1 MGSHTE
7 AAASAAQAPSP
18 RLRPIVFS
26 TDATEPQGRFET
38 WRGQFLDVNEIIVPK
53 ACEPSFSASSEQWRL
68 GPILFGVN
76 RTPDRRLLRSAAH
89 CARDDID
96 HWVLRVCRTGR
107 AVVVG
112 RDSATVAGPGQLIV
126 GNLADGYDYVWGAG
140 EWVAAI
146 LPRDAF
152 PTVSAALSGIGAGP
166 LGGAGPGM
174 LADYLIS
181 LGGRLSQCTA
191 EDLPVLTDTTRAMI
205 LSCLGAETGR
215 RLAAPADVAVMQR
228 LRIERL
234 IRRNIA
240 SARLDAGRICTL
252 AGISRSA
259 LYRLF
264 EPDGGVAAY
273 VQRLR
278 LDLVSNDLA
287 DPSLAAEPISRLAER
302 RGFHCIPSFNRI
314 FRRVYGCTPGEAR
327 HGSASV
333 TVPGAER
340 ARSAGGT
347 APRSLIELMR

>member
-1 MGSHTE
+1 MSSPAEPALPLGPG
-7 AAASAAQAPSP
+7 PSP
-18 RLRPIVFS
+18 HLAPVVFS
-26 TDATEPQGRFET
+26 TDAIEPQGRFET
-38 WRGQFLDVNEIIVPK
+38 WRGQFIDVNEIIVPK
-53 ACEPSFSASSEQWRL
+53 AFEASFSASSEQWRL

-107 AVVVG
+107 TVVVG
-112 RDSATVAGPGQLIV
+112 RDRTTVAGPGQLIV
-126 GNLADGYDYVWGAG
+126 GNLADGYDYVWSAG

-152 PTVSAALSGIGAGP
+152 PMVSAALSGIGAGP
-166 LGGAGPGM
+166 VDGAGPGI
-174 LADYLIS
+174 LADYLLS
-181 LGGRLSQCTA
+181 LGSRLSQCTA
-191 EDLPVLTDTTRAMI
+191 EDLPVLTDATRAMI
-205 LSCLGAETGR
+205 LSCLGAEAGR

-240 SARLDAGRICTL
+240 SARLDAGRICAL

-278 LDLVSNDLA
+278 LDLVSHDLA
-287 DPSLAAEPISRLAER
+287 DPSLAAEPIARLAER

-314 FRRVYGCTPGEAR
+314 FRRVFGCTPGEAR
-327 HGSASV
+327 HRSV
-333 TVPGAER
+333 TGASPTALR
-340 ARSAGGT
+340 ARSAAGA
-347 APRSLIELMR
+347 APRSLIDLMR